1 MSDEELRLEALK
13 FALEE
18 SSRRRKMRSPEGIVA
33 VADVFYEFLA
43 EGYDNEDDE
52 YPDDDDGGG
61 GQELPV
67 LNDNTVTRIAA
78 ISVH

>member
-13 FALEE
+13 FAFEE
-18 SSRRRKMRSPEGIVA
+18 SCHRRRMRSPEGIVA

-43 EGYDNEDDE
+43 EGYDHEDGEDPEDD
-52 YPDDDDGGG
+52 DGG

-67 LNDNTVTRIAA
+67 PNDDNVTKIAA
-78 ISVH
+78 LSIH